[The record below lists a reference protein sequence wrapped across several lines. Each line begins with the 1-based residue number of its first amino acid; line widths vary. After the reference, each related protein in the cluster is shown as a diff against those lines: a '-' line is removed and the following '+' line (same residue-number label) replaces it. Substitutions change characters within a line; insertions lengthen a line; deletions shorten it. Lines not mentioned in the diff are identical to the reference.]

1 MERVK
6 LTWIPWLID
15 WSAKKEKDRGG
26 KNNDKDNF
34 LQPATFNTME
44 EERNHRKERLAASFR
59 LFQSL
64 DSMKG

>member
-1 MERVK
+1 MTK
-6 LTWIPWLID
+6 TI
-15 WSAKKEKDRGG
+15 S
-26 KNNDKDNF
+26 

-64 DSMKG
+64 VSMKG